1 MRLPSATIR
10 TLLCVGADIVRPP
23 LPGTR
28 QKTVDAAKI
37 RRTHKETAST
47 AKIRRAHNV
56 RPYKS
61 PRKTGR
67 FLTTSPFQHTIKTM
81 IKNPGREGRIP

>member
-1 MRLPSATIR
+1 MSA
-10 TLLCVGADIVRPP
+10 RPC
-23 LPGTR
+23 PGR
-28 QKTVDAAKI
+28 GKKTADAAKI
-37 RRTHKETAST
+37 RRTHKETADA

>member
-37 RRTHKETAST
+37 RR
-47 AKIRRAHNV
+47 AHNV

-61 PRKTGR
+61 PPQNGEVLDNLPVSAYNKGHD
-67 FLTTSPFQHTIKTM
+67 Q
-81 IKNPGREGRIP
+81 NPGREGRIP